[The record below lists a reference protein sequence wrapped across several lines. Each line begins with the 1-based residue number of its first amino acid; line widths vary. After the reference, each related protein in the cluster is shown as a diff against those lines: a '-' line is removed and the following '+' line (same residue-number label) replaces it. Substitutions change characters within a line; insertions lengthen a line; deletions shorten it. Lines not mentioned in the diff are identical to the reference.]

1 MDLKKLLI
9 IFVTGYL
16 LVSAW
21 WIGTPYIKNAI
32 FQNELDNIARILS
45 VDGTVERAQR
55 QVLKAIGQNGI
66 PAQEKDITVVRD
78 ETSRQAFVGVKY
90 TVAVSTPFNFYTH
103 TWHFNPSAQYGLQKI
118 PQPSQ

>member
-9 IFVTGYL
+9 LFVVGYL

-32 FQNELDNIARILS
+32 FQNELDNIARTLS
-45 VDGTVERAQR
+45 VDGTVERARR
-55 QVLKAIGQNGI
+55 QVLKAVQLNEI

-90 TVAVSTPFNFYTH
+90 SVAVSTPFNLYTH
-103 TWHFNPSAQYGLQKI
+103 TWHFNPSAQYGLQRI
-118 PQPSQ
+118 PQPGQ